1 MSPVLPH
8 VRGRRPARG
17 ELSVLLS
24 LRSEAERASSSTIL
38 RKPGSTLARSIGVLV
53 AALLALCAFGA
64 LAACGGTAPE
74 SRGALNYSED
84 AKRAYEKAMVA
95 YDEHDWEKARGL
107 FKEVKR
113 KYSYSRYAR
122 LAELRLADT
131 DVASE
136 KLSEAIQQYRSF
148 VHDHRTDPEVPYAR
162 FRICKSLFEQISD
175 GGFLLPPLEERDQAT
190 SGESYRELSSFV
202 KDYPMGIYAQQTR
215 YMLAVVTG
223 RLVRHEL
230 YVAKYYLKR
239 DEFDAAVSRAQYVLR
254 TYTGSGLEAEALVLL
269 GETYLKMHKVADARS
284 AFMEMLAKYPAAP
297 FSNTAKNFLLEMD
310 REGK

>member
-1 MSPVLPH
+1 MYRSFLVCLPSPNGLAHRTILLKVTSALA
-8 VRGRRPARG
+8 RPAR
-17 ELSVLLS
+17 V
-24 LRSEAERASSSTIL
+24 
-38 RKPGSTLARSIGVLV
+38 VV
-53 AALLALCAFGA
+53 AALLAIHVVGA
-64 LAACGGTAPE
+64 LAACGGGAAE

-84 AKRAYEKAMVA
+84 AKRAYDKALA
-95 YDEHDWEKARGL
+95 AFDEHDWEKARVL

-136 KLSEAIQQYRSF
+136 KLSEAIQGYRSF

-202 KDYPMGIYAQQTR
+202 KDYPSGPYSAQAR
-215 YMLAVVTG
+215 YMLSVVTG
-223 RLVRHEL
+223 RLMRHEL
-230 YVAKYYLKR
+230 YVAQYYLKR
-239 DEFDAAVSRAQYVLR
+239 GEFDAAVSRAQYALKN
-254 TYTGSGLEAEALVLL
+254 YNGSGLEAEALVLL
-269 GETYLKMHKVADARS
+269 GETYLKMHKAPEARA
-284 AFMEMLAKYPAAP
+284 AFKEMLAKYPAAP

-310 REGK
+310 RQGK

>member
-1 MSPVLPH
+1 LRKSTV
-8 VRGRRPARG
+8 AAA
-17 ELSVLLS
+17 LS
-24 LRSEAERASSSTIL
+24 LRAVMLAL
-38 RKPGSTLARSIGVLV
+38 VSTLAL
-53 AALLALCAFGA
+53 GA
-64 LAACGGTAPE
+64 LGACGGSAAE

-84 AKRAYEKAMVA
+84 AKRAYDKAMVA
-95 YDEHDWEKARGL
+95 FDEHDWEKARAL
-107 FKEVKR
+107 FKDIKK

-131 DVASE
+131 DIASE
-136 KLSEAIQQYRSF
+136 KYSDAIQGYRSF

-162 FRICKSLFEQISD
+162 YRICKALFDQISD

-190 SGESYRELSSFV
+190 SAESYRELSSFV
-202 KDYPMGIYAQQTR
+202 KDYSAGRYAAHTK

-239 DEFDAAVSRAQYVLR
+239 NEFDAAVSRAKYVLK
-254 TYTGSGLEAEALVLL
+254 TYSGSGLEAEALVLL
-269 GETYLKMHKVADARS
+269 GETYLKMKKTDEARTV
-284 AFMEMLAKYPAAP
+284 FKDMLAKYPAAP

-310 REGK
+310 RQGK